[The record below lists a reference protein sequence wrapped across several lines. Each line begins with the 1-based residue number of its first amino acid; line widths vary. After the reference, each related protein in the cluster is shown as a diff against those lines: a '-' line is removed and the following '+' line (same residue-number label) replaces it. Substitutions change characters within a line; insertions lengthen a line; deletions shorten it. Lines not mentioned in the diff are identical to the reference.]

1 MNYTN
6 RQQQLIATILLG
18 KNTLTQ
24 IMERGEFKDVTE
36 RTLQRDLS
44 KLVDYGV
51 VARKGEARATVY
63 QTTPLGMTGV
73 TLSEEVLS
81 KLFSE
86 ENRPPIRYDFTRLD
100 TLRSLP
106 LFTQDDVKQLERFNG
121 IFKQKLL
128 NAPTDLIR
136 RERERMTIELSW
148 KSSQF
153 EGNTYSLLETESLIK
168 DGVVGKGKSKEETVM
183 ILNHKHALDFTAD
196 QKEAFSKKLTPSLVI
211 DLHKI
216 LAKGLFSFDIREQA
230 VGITGSV
237 YQPLDNKHQINDE
250 LQRFCDVVN
259 EKESIF
265 EKTLL
270 AFTYICYLQPFNDG
284 NKRTGRILANALL
297 YANDSFP
304 LSLRAVN
311 VNTYKLAILAFYEL
325 GVLGNAKQ
333 VLIDQAKFAA
343 EQYEI

>member
-1 MNYTN
+1 
-6 RQQQLIATILLG
+6 
-18 KNTLTQ
+18 
-24 IMERGEFKDVTE
+24 
-36 RTLQRDLS
+36 
-44 KLVDYGV
+44 
-51 VARKGEARATVY
+51 
-63 QTTPLGMTGV
+63 
-73 TLSEEVLS
+73 
-81 KLFSE
+81 
-86 ENRPPIRYDFTRLD
+86 
-100 TLRSLP
+100 
-106 LFTQDDVKQLERFNG
+106 
-121 IFKQKLL
+121 L